1 MHIIVTAGGTRE
13 PIDAVRF
20 IANASTG
27 LLGAWIALTAAR
39 RGHEVALI
47 HAEGIALPPGW
58 ADGSGSVRMIE
69 FVTARDL
76 GRALAR
82 EVPLLADPSA
92 VVMAAA
98 VADFAPVP
106 VEGKISSEA
115 DELVLRLKKVDKIV
129 DKVKTW
135 NANVLLV
142 KFKLESNRS
151 REELVDIG
159 RESARKSA
167 ADLMVLNDTEA
178 MRGGRHSAVLFRP
191 ESGRLEDVECK
202 EAIAAAVV
210 DALEERAGMKAG
222 ER

>member
-13 PIDAVRF
+13 PIDSVRS
-20 IANASTG
+20 ITNASTG

-39 RGHEVALI
+39 RGHAVTLI

-58 ADGSGSVRMIE
+58 EGESDSVRRIG
-69 FVTARDL
+69 FVTAQGLDRT
-76 GRALAR
+76 LAR
-82 EVPLLADPSA
+82 EVPLLQDPSA

-106 VEGKISSEA
+106 VEGKLSSGA

-129 DKVKTW
+129 DKLKTW
-135 NANVLLV
+135 NGNALLV
-142 KFKLESNRS
+142 KFKLESNRT
-151 REELVDIG
+151 RDELVAIG

-167 ADLMVLNDTEA
+167 ADLMLLNDTEA
-178 MRGGRHSAVLFRP
+178 MREGRHPAVLFWP
-191 ESGRLEDVECK
+191 ESGRSRDVEGK

-222 ER
+222 EQ